1 MFSAFSYISQTQ
13 SPHRVLEPDAAGRI
27 YIDVSQGV
35 RVRFHDFRRRLIMVD
50 GMQSDAVTRMTSPA
64 TSRTRPLSNTIPPDE
79 VLFGRSAAMS
89 EVRGRAEKISNT
101 NIPVLLCGE
110 GGTGKEALARW
121 IHAQSGYRQGEFV
134 KVNCA
139 AIPGNLLES
148 ELFGYEKGAFTGA
161 HLSKPG
167 RVELA
172 HNGTL
177 FLDEI
182 ADLEMA
188 LQSKILH
195 FLQDGCFSRI
205 GDQTERAVN
214 VRVICATNKDL
225 EQAIAAGNF
234 REDLFYRI
242 NVVRFRLPRLR
253 DRKEDIP
260 VLAEYFRILHEQD
273 FATAS
278 APLDAATIEY
288 LQNSNWPGNVR
299 ELSNGMARHVLIGP
313 EALAGPAPLRERVT
327 ARSVV
332 RGAVGEVPLKRIA
345 KAAIQELERNVI
357 LESLRT
363 HQWNRRKTAAA
374 LQISYRALIYKIR
387 DAGLTSRRPV
397 RTQARALEPSQS

>member
-1 MFSAFSYISQTQ
+1 
-13 SPHRVLEPDAAGRI
+13 
-27 YIDVSQGV
+27 
-35 RVRFHDFRRRLIMVD
+35 
-50 GMQSDAVTRMTSPA
+50 
-64 TSRTRPLSNTIPPDE
+64 
-79 VLFGRSAAMS
+79 MS
-89 EVRGRAEKISNT
+89 EVRGRAEKICNT

-121 IHAQSGYRQGEFV
+121 IHSRSEYSQGQFI

-161 HLSKPG
+161 HTAKPG

-182 ADLEMA
+182 ADLELG

-205 GDQTERAVN
+205 ADQSERAVN

-225 EQAIAAGNF
+225 EREIAEGKF
-234 REDLFYRI
+234 RADLFYRI
-242 NVVRFRLPRLR
+242 NVVRFQLPRLR
-253 DRKEDIP
+253 ERKEDIP
-260 VLAEYFRILHEQD
+260 VLAEYFRAMHEQI
-273 FATAS
+273 FAMES
-278 APLDAATIEY
+278 MPLNAEMIEY
-288 LQNSNWPGNVR
+288 LQNSSWPGNVR

-313 EALAGPAPLRERVT
+313 EATLGQASIPERST
-327 ARSVV
+327 ARSPI
-332 RGAVGEVPLKRIA
+332 RASVGEVPLKRIA

-357 LESLRT
+357 LESLRE

-397 RTQARALEPSQS
+397 RASTPALNNPRQ

>member
-1 MFSAFSYISQTQ
+1 MTYTGL
-13 SPHRVLEPDAAGRI
+13 P
-27 YIDVSQGV
+27 
-35 RVRFHDFRRRLIMVD
+35 RLARTAVV
-50 GMQSDAVTRMTSPA
+50 GWRNAVTGANAAMTI
-64 TSRTRPLSNTIPPDE
+64 TSSTTRNAARAVNNALPPDH
-79 VLFGRSAAMS
+79 VLFGRSAAMR
-89 EVRGRAEKISNT
+89 EVRNRAEKICNT

-121 IHAQSGYRQGEFV
+121 IHAQSGYRQGQFV

-161 HLSKPG
+161 QFSKPG

-182 ADLEMA
+182 ADLEMT

-205 GDQTERAVN
+205 GDQAERAVN
-214 VRVICATNKDL
+214 VRVICATHKDL
-225 EQAIAAGNF
+225 EQAIVAGDF
-234 REDLFYRI
+234 RADLFYRI
-242 NVVRFRLPRLR
+242 NVVRLRLPGLR
-253 DRKEDIP
+253 ERKEDILA
-260 VLAEYFRILHEQD
+260 LAEYFRTLHEQQ
-273 FATAS
+273 FEMESLPLS
-278 APLDAATIEY
+278 AAMIEY

-299 ELSNGMARHVLIGP
+299 ELSNGMARHVLLGP
-313 EALAGPAPLRERVT
+313 EATLLLGQAVAPERASV
-327 ARSVV
+327 RSQ
-332 RGAVGEVPLKRIA
+332 VGEVPLKRIA
-345 KAAIQELERNVI
+345 KAAIQELERSVI
-357 LESLRT
+357 LESLRA

-387 DAGLTSRRPV
+387 DAGLTSRRP
-397 RTQARALEPSQS
+397 ARAATRP